1 MSKKISKRLSAN
13 DIGST
18 GAHQAGILVPKQK
31 EILEFFPSLDSK
43 QKNPRQT
50 LVIRELNDRTR
61 WEFNLIYYNNKF
73 FGGTRNEFR
82 LTCMTQY
89 LRSVDS
95 KIGDELVFSKDENGS
110 IFIECV
116 REDLNKPTLTS
127 DGVLILSGGWKIINT

>member
-1 MSKKISKRLSAN
+1 MSKKISKKLSAN

-31 EILEFFPSLDSK
+31 EILDFFPSLNPD

-116 REDLNKPTLTS
+116 REDTNKPTHTP
-127 DGVLILSGGWKIINT
+127 DGVLILGGGWKVINT